1 MQKKIEKVH
10 FLPKTSKKCR
20 KYGFFWKRLGKNPK
34 ITRCPL
40 TGQKH
45 FNGKV
50 HKNKDSS
57 NEFNALF
64 VDLIP
69 NLL

>member
-1 MQKKIEKVH
+1 VH
-10 FLPKTSKKCR
+10 FLPKTPKKCR
-20 KYGFFWKRLGKNPK
+20 KYGVFWKRLGKKPE
-34 ITRCPL
+34 ITRCRL

-64 VDLIP
+64 VDLTP
-69 NLL
+69 KLL

>member
-1 MQKKIEKVH
+1 MYE
-10 FLPKTSKKCR
+10 T
-20 KYGFFWKRLGKNPK
+20 
-34 ITRCPL
+34 TRCRL

-64 VDLIP
+64 VDLTP
-69 NLL
+69 KLL